1 MQVVVSDKG
10 QITLPQ
16 ALRRQ
21 MGIEPGSRLEI
32 DSMSDGSL
40 RVRALTRGAEGLA
53 GLLHRPGRPAVSL
66 EAMDEGIAAA
76 VAERDARARREDS
89 PLTGE

>member
-1 MQVVVSDKG
+1 
-10 QITLPQ
+10 
-16 ALRRQ
+16 
-21 MGIEPGSRLEI
+21 
-32 DSMSDGSL
+32 
-40 RVRALTRGAEGLA
+40 LTRGAEGLA

-76 VAERDARARREDS
+76 VAARDARARRKDS

>member
-21 MGIEPGSRLEI
+21 LGIEPGSRLEV
-32 DSMSDGSL
+32 DAMSDGSL

-53 GLLHRPGRPAVSL
+53 GLLHRPGVPAVTV

-76 VAERDARARREDS
+76 AAERDRRSRQATD
-89 PLTGE
+89 

>member
-21 MGIEPGSRLEI
+21 LGIEPGSRLEI
-32 DSMSDGSL
+32 DPMSDGSL
-40 RVRALTRGAEGLA
+40 RVRALTRGAGGLA
-53 GLLHRPGRPAVSL
+53 GLLHRPGAPAMTL

-76 VAERDARARREDS
+76 AAERDARSR
-89 PLTGE
+89 PVPGE